1 MNIFGWILVSILL
14 LASGFLFAQTDDVAR
29 MSAEAVMAKQRHTV
43 SSNMQLSKEE
53 GKAFWPVY
61 DAYAKS
67 RGEIYNRLL
76 TLVNTYAEQYANL
89 SDSQAKDLVQ
99 EYVAIEAE
107 VVTLHSEYLNQFAQ
121 VLPETKVLR
130 FYQIDFK
137 AMAETVSDI
146 ASIVPLAK

>member
-1 MNIFGWILVSILL
+1 MNKSGRILVSILL
-14 LASGFLFAQTDDVAR
+14 LVPGFLFAQTDDVAR
-29 MSAEAVMAKQRHTV
+29 LSAEGVMAQQRLTV
-43 SSNMQLSKEE
+43 KSNMQLTKEE
-53 GKAFWPVY
+53 EKAFWPVY
-61 DAYAKS
+61 DTYAKS

-76 TLVNTYAEQYANL
+76 ALVNTYAEQYANL

-107 VVTLHSEYLNQFAQ
+107 MVTLHSEYLHEFSQ
-121 VLPETKVLR
+121 VLPDTKVLR

-137 AMAETVSDI
+137 AMAETLSDI